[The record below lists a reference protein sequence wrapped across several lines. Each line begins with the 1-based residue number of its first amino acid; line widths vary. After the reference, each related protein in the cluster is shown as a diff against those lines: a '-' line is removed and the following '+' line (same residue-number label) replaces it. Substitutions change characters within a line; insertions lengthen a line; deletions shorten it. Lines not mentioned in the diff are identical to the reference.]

1 MATVASGNVT
11 AGVPVAGVVELT
23 FTDTTTGITGLSSK
37 TLVITDPL
45 GTVLDTISMGAGT
58 TATYDITS
66 DQWLRWVLTVV
77 DANGTSTATVDYVS
91 IAFYQSVFAPAVAA
105 LTNLETCNIF
115 GQAQN
120 LSLAELN
127 KNAALDMA
135 QFGQAVQSNALI
147 IYANYLAN
155 TPYYA

>member
-11 AGVPVAGVVELT
+11 AGIPIAGVVTLT
-23 FTDTTTGITGLSSK
+23 WTDTSTGVTGLVSK
-37 TLVITDPL
+37 VLVITDPL
-45 GTVLDTISMGAGT
+45 GNVLDTVNMGAAT
-58 TATYDITS
+58 TATYDVTS
-66 DQWLRWVLTVV
+66 DQWLQFEMTIT
-77 DANGTSTATVDYVS
+77 ASSGNGTVTKAYVCIS
-91 IAFYQSVFAPAVAA
+91 FYQSVFAPAIAA
-105 LTNLETCNIF
+105 LTSLETCNVF

-127 KNAALDMA
+127 KNAAIDMA

-147 IYANYLAN
+147 VYANFLVS

>member
-11 AGVPVAGVVELT
+11 AGVPVAGVVTLT
-23 FTDTTTGITGLSSK
+23 YHDTTSGITGLISK
-37 TLVITDPL
+37 TLVITNSL
-45 GTVLDTISMGAGT
+45 GTVLQTTNMGAGT
-58 TATYDITS
+58 TATYNISADL
-66 DQWLRWVLTVV
+66 WLRFTCTII
-77 DANGTSTATVDYVS
+77 DGNGTTSVTVDYVS

-105 LTNLETCNIF
+105 LTSLEDCNIF

-127 KNAALDMA
+127 KNASLDMA
-135 QFGQAVQSNALI
+135 QFGQAVQSNTLI
-147 IYANYLAN
+147 IYANQILA